1 MRFWIMAISGLDPSV
16 LLGFY
21 QAQRSANPSAIAAAN
36 AQQAQLLASQKK
48 TGATAKDNPP
58 WNTPNTNDAKQ
69 DAKVLSTTNF
79 LDTSKVPLSAGATT
93 DAKMEQDN
101 QKLFSLYSAV
111 NTLAYIAKMSQKVTS
126 DGQRAGLET
135 RFQTGMTQVMN
146 YLG

>member
-1 MRFWIMAISGLDPSV
+1 M

-21 QAQRSANPSAIAAAN
+21 QSQLSASPSAIAAAS
-36 AQQAQLLASQKK
+36 AQQRTACRQPRKP
-48 TGATAKDNPP
+48 GATAADNPP

-111 NTLAYIAKMSQKVTS
+111 NTLAYLAKMAQKRHRH
-126 DGQRAGLET
+126 QRPA
-135 RFQTGMTQVMN
+135 RRPQ
-146 YLG
+146 